1 MNVSWYFLTHTSRNY
16 KICLGD
22 ATVKLNAQ
30 KITSYKDNEMKK
42 EVHYKNHLTDSLI
55 SNISNEN
62 HFIEIKRCQKRLSTA
77 SVSTSSRSSLPKKR
91 IKREDIKSE
100 REDSGGVQETI
111 QILFFSFL
119 THRLIL
125 I

>member
-1 MNVSWYFLTHTSRNY
+1 
-16 KICLGD
+16 
-22 ATVKLNAQ
+22 
-30 KITSYKDNEMKK
+30 MKK
-42 EVHYKNHLTDSLI
+42 EVHYKTHLTDSLI

-100 REDSGGVQETI
+100 KEDSGGVQETI
-111 QILFFSFL
+111 QILFFSNTSPNTNQMRYVRTSGNFASPQYQDTKFL
-119 THRLIL
+119 SR
-125 I
+125 

>member
-1 MNVSWYFLTHTSRNY
+1 MR
-16 KICLGD
+16 LGD

-42 EVHYKNHLTDSLI
+42 EVHYKTHLTDSLI

-100 REDSGGVQETI
+100 KEDSGGVQEAQRI
-111 QILFFSFL
+111 FYIL

-125 I
+125 TKCTIFALVVIFLALED